1 MYRDQSRINLIP
13 LENNIDEQI
22 QVNKY
27 LQIIKQKNTN
37 IEFIKIG
44 HEKVKEFFNKYYS
57 KKDPITFDM
66 AFYYQMNI
74 PYEFRFTKSYWER
87 DLSEENRVF
96 KKLTNNG
103 ETKYAFIHDDIDM
116 NYKIDNSFVSPD
128 LKIIR
133 NDKNEIVFNLG
144 KTLELSEEIHLM
156 ESSIRNMSENL
167 DLRAK
172 KLFLYNW
179 RRLDIG
185 PIYSSNKN
193 KIIGSKH
200 NWEVI
205 FANPNMK
212 NNIFF

>member
-1 MYRDQSRINLIP
+1 MKDIYIYHHLGLGDSIACNGLVRHILEISDNTTNIFVFCKKNFFKIIKLMYRDQSRINLIP

-87 DLSEENRVF
+87 DFE
-96 KKLTNNG
+96 
-103 ETKYAFIHDDIDM
+103 
-116 NYKIDNSFVSPD
+116 
-128 LKIIR
+128 
-133 NDKNEIVFNLG
+133 
-144 KTLELSEEIHLM
+144 
-156 ESSIRNMSENL
+156 
-167 DLRAK
+167 
-172 KLFLYNW
+172 
-179 RRLDIG
+179 RR
-185 PIYSSNKN
+185 K
-193 KIIGSKH
+193 
-200 NWEVI
+200 
-205 FANPNMK
+205 
-212 NNIFF
+212 